1 MPGIA
6 GMISRRPA
14 VECEAIV
21 KAMTQSMM
29 HEEFYTP
36 GFYSAPAMGIYAG
49 WVVLENSFAA
59 GQVFFN
65 EQKDVALIFSGECF
79 ADREDLAQLESR
91 GHDLG
96 DERGDWLVHLYE
108 EQGEQLFGKLNGL
121 FSGLLIDKRK
131 KCAFLFNDR
140 YGVERIYVHETADAL
155 YFASEAKAL
164 LRILP
169 ELRAFDEEGVTQFL
183 AFGCTLEWR
192 TLFRGIS
199 VLPGG
204 SLWHFEGG
212 RCRKERYFNP
222 VDWEKQEPLTAE
234 DFEAEFQETFKRI
247 LPRYFESETGIG
259 ISLTGGLDTRMIMAS
274 RPVTNEKPACYTF
287 GGESGETLDAQ
298 LAARVAESCGLDHQV
313 LRIGPDFFA
322 DFGSLADRT
331 VCVTDGCFG
340 VLGAHEIY
348 LNRMARE
355 LAPVR
360 LTGNFGS
367 EVLRSMCTFKP
378 IELLRNSLNPEFVSR
393 VNIAENAVSNP
404 SEHPVTF
411 AAFREIPWNL
421 FGSLA
426 AGRSQVSFRTPYLD
440 NEIVRLAFRA
450 PEMLRRTPVPA
461 LRFVKKTSPSLS
473 KIPTDRGLMA
483 DAPRMTG
490 AARRFFSDVAFK
502 LEYHTNEGLPN
513 WLSNFDP
520 FFRILNS
527 IVGVFGRHKYLHY
540 RRWLRNELAHY
551 LNAAIDRASSRPSP
565 FWNQTFVRQL
575 GSAHISGRGNYLR
588 ELNAVLTLE
597 AVDRLFLRNHPS
609 SSELLTNSA
618 TQLEAVAV

>member
-14 VECEAIV
+14 AECEAVV

-29 HEEFYTP
+29 HEKFYTS
-36 GFYSAPAMGIYAG
+36 GFYSAPALGIYAS
-49 WVVLENSFAA
+49 WVALENSFAA
-59 GQVFFN
+59 GQVFLN
-65 EQKDVALIFSGECF
+65 EQRDVALILSGECF
-79 ADREDLAQLESR
+79 ADGEDLVELER
-91 GHDLG
+91 GGHDFG
-96 DERGDWLVHLYE
+96 EERGDWLVHLYE
-108 EQGEQLFGKLNGL
+108 EEGESFFGKLNGL

-140 YGVERIYVHETADAL
+140 YGVERIYVHEAEDTL

-164 LRILP
+164 LRVLP
-169 ELRAFDEEGVTQFL
+169 QLRAFDEEGVAQFL
-183 AFGCTLEWR
+183 AFGSTLEWR
-192 TLFRGIS
+192 TLFRGTS

-204 SLWHFEGG
+204 SLWHFEG
-212 RCRKERYFNP
+212 RSRSKRRYFTP

-247 LPRYFESETGIG
+247 LPRYFEAETAIG

-274 RPVTNEKPACYTF
+274 RPVTNEKQACYTF
-287 GGESGETLDAQ
+287 GGENGETLDAQ
-298 LAARVAESCGLDHQV
+298 LATRIAESCGLEHRI
-313 LRIGPDFFA
+313 LRIGPDFFS
-322 DFGSLADRT
+322 DFATHADRT
-331 VCVTDGCFG
+331 VYLTDGCFG
-340 VLGAHEIY
+340 VLGAHEMY

-367 EVLRSMCTFKP
+367 EVLRSMSTFKP
-378 IELLRNSLNPEFVSR
+378 MDLSRELLNPEFESR
-393 VNIAENAVSNP
+393 VNFAENALSN
-404 SEHPVTF
+404 SSQHPVTF
-411 AAFREIPWNL
+411 ATFREIPWNL

-450 PEMLRRTPVPA
+450 PEIFRRTSVPA
-461 LRFVKKTSPSLS
+461 LRFVKKTSPSLG

-483 DAPRMTG
+483 DAPRITG
-490 AARRFFSDVAFK
+490 AARHFFSAVVFK

-527 IVGVFGRHKYLHY
+527 AVG
-540 RRWLRNELAHY
+540 
-551 LNAAIDRASSRPSP
+551 
-565 FWNQTFVRQL
+565 
-575 GSAHISGRGNYLR
+575 
-588 ELNAVLTLE
+588 
-597 AVDRLFLRNHPS
+597 
-609 SSELLTNSA
+609 
-618 TQLEAVAV
+618 